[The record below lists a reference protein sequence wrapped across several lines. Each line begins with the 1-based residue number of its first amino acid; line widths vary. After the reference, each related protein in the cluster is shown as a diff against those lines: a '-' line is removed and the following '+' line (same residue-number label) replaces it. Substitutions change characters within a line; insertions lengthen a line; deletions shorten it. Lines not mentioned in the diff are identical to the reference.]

1 MPDVATARVVAEFY
15 RGIDF
20 PPDWADNPTA
30 TITAGLAHERMAS
43 VIVLINKD
51 EQPLAACWQLDGC
64 DEKFVRIG
72 ADGAAP
78 DNLLAGLDDDLAYQ
92 SRRDTGHADLYA
104 TLLWEPESLQ
114 PDQGIDV
121 RPPPSGSWFDPNAYE
136 RGWSVA
142 TGELVAK
149 ASNLLLVTR
158 KNTTGLSLP
167 VPANAAEMHQDVGDD
182 GGTTIVVLPTP
193 SVV

>member
-1 MPDVATARVVAEFY
+1 MDKPVRCRVVAEFY

-20 PPDWADNPTA
+20 PPDWADNPTT

-43 VIVLINKD
+43 VIVLLNRD

-64 DEKFVRIG
+64 DEKSVSIG
-72 ADGAAP
+72 TDGTSA
-78 DNLLAGLDDDLAYQ
+78 DNLLAGLNDDLAYQ
-92 SRRDTGHADLYA
+92 SQRDTGHSELYA
-104 TLLWEPESLQ
+104 TLLWEPDSLTTEQ
-114 PDQGIDV
+114 GTIVHPPDCG
-121 RPPPSGSWFDPNAYE
+121 PFFDPLAEE
-136 RGWSVA
+136 RGWGVA
-142 TGELVAK
+142 TNELVAK

-182 GGTTIVVLPTP
+182 GGATIVVLPTP
-193 SVV
+193 SVL